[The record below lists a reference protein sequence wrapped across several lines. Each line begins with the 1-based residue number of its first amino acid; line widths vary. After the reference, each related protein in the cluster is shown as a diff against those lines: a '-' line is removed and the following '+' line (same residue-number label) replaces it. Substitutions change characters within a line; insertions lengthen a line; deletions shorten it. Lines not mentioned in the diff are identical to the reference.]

1 MVKVNSGAFVYG
13 MGNKRQPQRGMAAHV
28 NVVVDGE
35 NSSEGWGGVRVA
47 QRANVLIVR
56 VINKERRLC
65 SLPVIMVII
74 EFQEYLPIAEN
85 GSFLNVL

>member
-1 MVKVNSGAFVYG
+1 MKVNSGAFVYG

-47 QRANVLIVR
+47 QRDNVLIIR
-56 VINKERRLC
+56 VISKEKRLC
-65 SLPVIMVII
+65 SLPVIIVI
-74 EFQEYLPIAEN
+74 EGCLGCLCIAEN
-85 GSFLNVL
+85 GSF

>member
-1 MVKVNSGAFVYG
+1 MKVNSGAFVYG
-13 MGNKRQPQRGMAAHV
+13 MGNKRQLQRGMAAHV

-65 SLPVIMVII
+65 SLPVIMII
-74 EFQEYLPIAEN
+74 EGCLERLSIAEN
-85 GSFLNVL
+85 GSF